1 MSPSSTKVSPPNSLV
16 FLSDAD
22 GGEAPVPVWGAI
34 ILSTPSCVSIAC
46 YPEQD
51 GPTEIVLGRAAK
63 VAPDDRPAFEDDLEA
78 PSGKL
83 IVWTVDRDVILQCDV
98 LPPRVRV
105 QVWLSHPRW
114 PERVVIGWS

>member
-1 MSPSSTKVSPPNSLV
+1 MTTSPNSTNISPPNSLV

-22 GGEAPVPVWGAI
+22 GGEAPFPVWGAI

-51 GPTEIVLGRAAK
+51 GPTEIVLGGAAK
-63 VAPDDRPAFEDDLEA
+63 VAPDDQPAF
-78 PSGKL
+78 
-83 IVWTVDRDVILQCDV
+83 V
-98 LPPRVRV
+98 L
-105 QVWLSHPRW
+105 LSHPRW